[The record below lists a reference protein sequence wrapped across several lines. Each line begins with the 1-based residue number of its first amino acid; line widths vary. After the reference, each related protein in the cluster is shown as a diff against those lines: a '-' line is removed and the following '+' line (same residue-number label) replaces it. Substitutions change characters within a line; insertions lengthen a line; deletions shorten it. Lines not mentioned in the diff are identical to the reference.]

1 MGAVEGWVVT
11 HDGETIKTGFKHD
24 GEAMRWLHDQH
35 PYSVDHAV
43 RHEGYDV
50 VLVRDGKVE
59 YSFKQ
64 EQFKERKGRRMGATS
79 GNAQYKKGDRVR
91 IPEWIGG
98 ETVTIERYDETA
110 DAYTVVFDDGT
121 TDTYHSQYLS
131 PEEEPLL
138 GEMGAKSKRR
148 ASSRKVDLENL
159 IGRINGEISELQ
171 GEGDKEAYVDLLAS
185 ARRVLRAQVEGR
197 PKPRGID
204 IDGLIEDIDYIRD
217 GQMDP
222 MGQFLMEIIEAFE
235 IPKHSLGEWK
245 EIWPEGRYSLLST
258 DRMNRQL
265 SLRTPKGNY
274 RFFMHPYFDGII
286 EADVPGGNA
295 QIAYLLNLA
304 EKQGRSQYEEIA

>member
-35 PYSVDHAV
+35 PYSIDYAVKHA
-43 RHEGYDV
+43 GYDI

-59 YSFKQ
+59 YSFKR
-64 EQFKERKGRRMGATS
+64 EQLKSGKG
-79 GNAQYKKGDRVR
+79 KG
-91 IPEWIGG
+91 
-98 ETVTIERYDETA
+98 
-110 DAYTVVFDDGT
+110 
-121 TDTYHSQYLS
+121 
-131 PEEEPLL
+131 
-138 GEMGAKSKRR
+138 MGAKSQRR

-245 EIWPEGRYSLLST
+245 EIWPGGRYSLLST
-258 DRMNRQL
+258 DRTNRQL
-265 SLRTPKGNY
+265 SLRTPNGNY
-274 RFFMHPYFDGII
+274 RFFMHPYFEGII

-304 EKQGRSQYEEIA
+304 EKQGRSEYEEIA